1 MLLTKILV
9 AFQISHYYVILGQPL
24 ALSKPLVK
32 RAEKT
37 LPRTVGTFR
46 GVEEDTGPLRS
57 ESAKQGSKSI
67 ETVSSVKPSSSLPV
81 LRQGSSERRTVYDT
95 QINPQKVLCNKISC
109 ELFMV
114 FATH

>member
-46 GVEEDTGPLRS
+46 GVEEDTA
-57 ESAKQGSKSI
+57 ESAKQGSKYSFKRK
-67 ETVSSVKPSSSLPV
+67 T
-81 LRQGSSERRTVYDT
+81 
-95 QINPQKVLCNKISC
+95 
-109 ELFMV
+109 
-114 FATH
+114 